1 MNSGSTTI
9 IEYMPKPKRNAD
21 TFVHHTIGVRI
32 RRTSTSGKR
41 ERSSTQTH
49 AANRIA
55 ATTKRPSTRAEVQPQ
70 SAPMLTPRSSATSHP
85 DSNAAAPKLTVPA
98 VFTGDS
104 GTNRNV
110 ATVARA
116 VITSGI
122 QKSQ

>member
-1 MNSGSTTI
+1 MNSGRTTI
-9 IEYMPKPKRNAD
+9 IEYMPKPNRNAE
-21 TFVHHTIGVRI
+21 TFVHHTTGVRI

-41 ERSSTQTH
+41 ARSSTATQ

-55 ATTKRPSTRAEVQPQ
+55 AAAKSPSTRADDQPQ
-70 SAPMLTPRSSATSHP
+70 SAPSLTPRSSATNQPES
-85 DSNAAAPKLTVPA
+85 SAAAPKLTVPA

-110 ATVARA
+110 ATVAKA
-116 VITSGI
+116 VMTIGI